1 MVEDMPCLRGE
12 IGSAASAPARRKL
25 LTLALALCGLTVC
38 GLMSLGNLGSASA
51 QETPLPPPR
60 PAQLLPPAPQVVKP
74 LAPPIPAGV
83 DPMVAN
89 FSPDMPQELPPAS
102 RAQMH
107 KCGAEWQKMKASG
120 AATDKT
126 WLVFAQSCLAQTQ
139 AH

>member
-1 MVEDMPCLRGE
+1 MVEDMPCPRGE
-12 IGSAASAPARRKL
+12 IGIAASTPARRMVLK
-25 LTLALALCGLTVC
+25 LTLAAC
-38 GLMSLGNLGSASA
+38 GLMILGHLGIALA

-60 PAQLLPPAPQVVKP
+60 PALLTPPPPADTKP
-74 LAPPIPAGV
+74 LAPPVPPGA
-83 DPMVAN
+83 DPMVTN

-126 WLVFAQSCLAQTQ
+126 WLAFAQTCLAQTQ
-139 AH
+139 SH